1 MTTKLP
7 NSDEGIW
14 LARASYPGDPS
25 RTNQKIDIA
34 KVDYFWMGIR
44 GTSYYQQA
52 LKRAKSSTF
61 ATLVPQLNNPHDNTA
76 IEIQANNSLIGYVPR
91 MMAHTLYSQIG
102 FLKLRGHSLRIS
114 VHINHNVESSQYIGC
129 PEYSAWACIPT
140 HRGINKLAPL
150 KDLKESFQPLWDS
163 LPEDLRDT
171 IARDSY
177 HLTSETGPQVWKN
190 RHSAPNFWISRS
202 FDKENID
209 LGVNLALQS
218 LREERRRTEQL
229 EKKKRDKQIIRMNE
243 SGLPNK
249 KIAERLAISS
259 STVRKILKDSGRSA
273 VKNKPTG
280 INATNIKSLL
290 ARAEKCLLAADRQSE
305 GISRAAIA
313 KEMNTSLKSVEKY
326 LTDGKFYR
334 DMSRNSRRKDAI
346 IYIRKN
352 GNLGSYS
359 EDELRRARN
368 DSVIADRFNLQI

>member
-1 MTTKLP
+1 
-7 NSDEGIW
+7 
-14 LARASYPGDPS
+14 
-25 RTNQKIDIA
+25 
-34 KVDYFWMGIR
+34 MGIR

-61 ATLVPQLNNPHDNTA
+61 ATLVPQLNNAHDNTA
-76 IEIQANNSLIGYVPR
+76 IGIQANNSLIGYVPR
-91 MMAHTLYSQIG
+91 NMAHTLYSQIG
-102 FLKLRGHSLRIS
+102 FLKLQGHSLRIS
-114 VHINHNVESSQYIGC
+114 VHINHNAESSKYLDY

-150 KDLKESFQPLWDS
+150 KDLKEAFQPLWDS
-163 LPEDLRDT
+163 LPDDLRDT
-171 IARDSY
+171 IARDGY

-190 RHSAPNFWISRS
+190 RHSAPNFWFSRS
-202 FDKENID
+202 FDGENID

-218 LREERRRTEQL
+218 LREERRRIEQL

-259 STVRKILKDSGRSA
+259 STVRKILKGAGRSA
-273 VKNKPTG
+273 AETKPTG
-280 INATNIKSLL
+280 INATNVKSLL

-313 KEMNTSLKSVEKY
+313 KEMNTSIKSVEKY

-334 DMSRNSRRKDAI
+334 DMSRNFRRKDAI
-346 IYIRKN
+346 ICIRKN
-352 GNLGSYS
+352 SNLDSYS

-368 DSVIADRFNLQI
+368 DSVIVERFNLQI